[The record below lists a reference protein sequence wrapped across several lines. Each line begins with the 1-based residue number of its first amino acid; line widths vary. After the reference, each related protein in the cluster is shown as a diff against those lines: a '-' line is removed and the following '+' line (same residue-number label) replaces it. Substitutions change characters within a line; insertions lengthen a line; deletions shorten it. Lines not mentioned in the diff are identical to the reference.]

1 MKKLLLGNQGIAQ
14 GAYEAG
20 VKVATAYPG
29 TPSTEIT
36 ENIAKFNE
44 IYAEWAP
51 NEKVA
56 LEVAI
61 GASIAGARSIVSMKH
76 VGVNVA
82 ADPLFTYAYCGV
94 NAGLVLVCCDDPGM
108 HSSQNEQDSR
118 YYAISAHVPMLEPSD
133 SNEAKEF
140 TKLAFEISEKYDTP
154 VMLRMTTRVSH
165 SQSFVECLER
175 KEIPLKEYKKDITK
189 YAMMPAM
196 ARGRRVAVKEREEK
210 LLKDCNDLKIN
221 FAEYKGKTGVICAGD
236 TYSYVKEAL
245 SDVSV
250 LKLGMVN
257 PLPEKLIKEF
267 CLKCDKIYIVE
278 EMEPVIENAVKKLGI
293 NCIGKEVFPVQGE
306 IFPSLIKEKITGEKT
321 DKISSVEVPQRPP
334 VMCAGCPHRGV
345 FYVLSKLK
353 LTVTGDIGCYTL
365 GAQPPLSAV
374 DTVICMGASVGVNHG
389 FIKANPQFSKNS
401 VAVIGDSTFVHSGI
415 TGLIDAVYNK
425 SKTTLIILD
434 NSTTGMT
441 GHQNHPA
448 TGLTIR
454 NEQTHCLNLKDV
466 CIACGAKKVD
476 EVHSFDIE
484 KIESLIK
491 EHLSYDGVSVIIAKE
506 PCALLNKKIKE
517 KVYFVNDKCVNCR
530 ACMKLGCPA
539 LQITDGKVEVNKELC
554 TDCGLCGKLCKFGAL
569 TEVDR

>member
-1 MKKLLLGNQGIAQ
+1 MKKLLLGNQAVAQ
-14 GAYEAG
+14 GAYEAC

-36 ENIAKFNE
+36 ESIAKFSE
-44 IYAEWAP
+44 IYAEWSP

-56 LEVAI
+56 MEVAI

-82 ADPLFTYAYCGV
+82 ADPLFTYSYCGV
-94 NAGLVLVCCDDPGM
+94 NAGLVMVCADDPGM

-118 YYAISAHVPMLEPSD
+118 YYAKAAHIPMLEPSD
-133 SNEAKEF
+133 SEEAKEF
-140 TKLAFEISEKYDTP
+140 TKFAFEISEKYDTP

-165 SQSFVECLER
+165 SQSLVECDSR

-196 ARGRRVAVKEREEK
+196 ARGRRKAVEVRDN
-210 LLKDCNDLKIN
+210 LLKEDCNSFNIN
-221 FAEYKGKTGVICAGD
+221 RAEYKGSIGVICAGD
-236 TYSYVKEAL
+236 TYNYVMEAL

-267 CLKCDKIYIVE
+267 CAKCSEIYIVE
-278 EMEPVIENAVKKLGI
+278 EMEPIIENFVKSLGI
-293 NCIGKEVFPVQGE
+293 KCRGKEIFPVQGE
-306 IFPSLIKEKITGEKT
+306 ILPTMIKEKIAGVKT
-321 DKISSVEVPQRPP
+321 DNCKNPELPGRPP

-353 LTVTGDIGCYTL
+353 LNVTGDIGCYTL
-365 GAQPPLSAV
+365 GAQAPLSAV
-374 DTVICMGASVGVNHG
+374 DTVICMGASVGISHG
-389 FIKANPQFSKNS
+389 FIKADEKFAKNT

-425 SKTTLIILD
+425 GKTTLIILD

-454 NEQTHCLNLKDV
+454 DEKTHQLDLKNLCL
-466 CIACGAKKVD
+466 ACGAMKVD
-476 EVHSFDIE
+476 EVNAFDIE
-484 KIESLIK
+484 NVEKLVK
-491 EHLSYDGVSVIIAKE
+491 EHLEFDGVSVIIAKE
-506 PCALLNKKIKE
+506 PCALLNKKIRE
-517 KVYFVNDKCVNCR
+517 NVFEINDKCVNCKM
-530 ACMKLGCPA
+530 CMKLGCPA
-539 LQITDGKVEVNKELC
+539 IQLTSGKVTINKELC
-554 TDCGLCGKLCKFGAL
+554 TDCGLCKKLCKVNAI
-569 TEVDR
+569 TEVQR